1 MKPQIPQLLKSEH
14 KELDGEL
21 VRATKAGGKTGERA
35 KALTKVL
42 HNHFL
47 REEEFALPLI
57 GLMALLMRGQVDQE
71 MRSVF
76 TMTDRLKVE
85 LPKMRREHRTII
97 SELKKLT
104 ATANRE
110 KKAEPARF
118 AEKLML
124 HAKREE
130 KVLYPAAMLV
140 GEYLSLRLGR
150 SQFEGYC

>member
-1 MKPQIPQLLKSEH
+1 MKAKVPQLLKSEH

-42 HNHFL
+42 RNHFAK
-47 REEEFALPLI
+47 EEEFALPLI
-57 GLMALLMRGQVDQE
+57 GLMALLMRGHLDQE
-71 MRSVF
+71 MSGVF
-76 TMTDRLKVE
+76 AMTDRLKVE

-110 KKAEPARF
+110 KKAQPARF

-124 HAKREE
+124 HAQKEE

-140 GEYLSLRLGR
+140 GEYLSLRSGR
-150 SQFEGYC
+150 SQFDGYC

>member
-1 MKPQIPQLLKSEH
+1 MRDKIAELLKLEH
-14 KELDGEL
+14 EELYAEL
-21 VRATKAGGKTGERA
+21 VRATKAGGKTGEHA
-35 KALTKVL
+35 EALTKVL
-42 HNHFL
+42 HDHFVK
-47 REEEFALPLI
+47 EEEFALPPI
-57 GLMALLMRGQVDQE
+57 GFIAALARGKVDQK

-76 TMTDRLKVE
+76 AMTDRLKVE
-85 LPKMRREHRTII
+85 LPKMRREHRAII
-97 SELKKLT
+97 SALKKLT

-140 GEYLSLRLGR
+140 SEYLSLRLGR
-150 SQFEGYC
+150 SQFDGYC